1 MARARADRDRPR
13 GRRARGG
20 RGRRR
25 RRPRYVR
32 LGRRGGLQ
40 LARRAAALGRRRR
53 IEGPRRHGP
62 RRPSGER
69 GVRGRARERSRRHG
83 ARPRRR
89 RGRRHP
95 GRAARHHACPG
106 PAGEVDGR
114 DGARARDGRAPV
126 TADVTLAARI
136 AAAAARHVDEVVA
149 IRRDIH
155 AHPEVSRAETRTTAL
170 LADRLRTA
178 GLEPRLLPGTG
189 LVCDVGPEPGD
200 VTATGTLDDA
210 PSLGR
215 VALRADLDAL
225 PLQDRCDLP
234 WASTVPGVAHACG
247 HDVHTAVV
255 LGAGLVLADLHAQ
268 GELRR
273 GVRLV
278 FQPAEEV
285 QPGGSLDVL
294 AAGAM
299 DGVDEIYAVHCDPKV
314 DVGRIGTRI
323 GPITSASDEVS
334 VTIASPGGHT
344 SRPHLTGDVV
354 YALGQVITQVPAVL
368 GRRLDPRSGVNL
380 TWGAVHAG
388 SAHNAIPSTG
398 TVRGTLRCLDV
409 RAWEFAGQVL
419 HDAVE
424 QVVAPY
430 EVEVTVHHTRG
441 VPPVENDERCT
452 GLLEAAARDVLG
464 PDSILLTEQSLG
476 GEDFAWYLTKVPGAM
491 ARLGTRTPGGRSY
504 DIHQGDL
511 QVDERAVDAGMR
523 LLARVA
529 AGQGG

>member
-1 MARARADRDRPR
+1 MSTPEDSTDSIAASAPARTAVAPLAAGQRAVRS
-13 GRRARGG
+13 ARGDA
-20 RGRRR
+20 
-25 RRPRYVR
+25 VE
-32 LGRRGGLQ
+32 
-40 LARRAAALGRRRR
+40 AL
-53 IEGPRRHGP
+53 
-62 RRPSGER
+62 
-69 GVRGRARERSRRHG
+69 
-83 ARPRRR
+83 
-89 RGRRHP
+89 
-95 GRAARHHACPG
+95 
-106 PAGEVDGR
+106 
-114 DGARARDGRAPV
+114 
-126 TADVTLAARI
+126 
-136 AAAAARHVDEVVA
+136 AAARHDELVA

-170 LADRLRTA
+170 IADRLRAA

-189 LVCDVGPEPGD
+189 LVCDIGD
-200 VTATGTLDDA
+200 VPEGATR
-210 PSLGR
+210 GR
-215 VALRADLDAL
+215 VALRADIDAL
-225 PLQDRCDLP
+225 PVQDRCELP
-234 WASTVPGVAHACG
+234 WASTTPGVAHACG
-247 HDVHTAVV
+247 HDVHATVV
-255 LGAGLVLADLHAQ
+255 LGAGLVLAELAAR
-268 GELRR
+268 GELARP
-273 GVRLV
+273 VRLV

-285 QPGGSLDVL
+285 QPGGSLDVI
-294 AAGAM
+294 AAGGL

-314 DVGRIGTRI
+314 DAGQIGTRI

-334 VTIASPGGHT
+334 VTVTSPGGHT

-388 SAHNAIPSTG
+388 SAHNAIPSAG

-430 EVEVTVHHTRG
+430 EVEVTVNHTRG
-441 VPPVENDERCT
+441 VPPVENAEPCT
-452 GLLEAAARDVLG
+452 GALEAAARDVLG
-464 PDSILLTEQSLG
+464 ASSVLLTEQSLG

-511 QVDERAVDAGMR
+511 RVDESAIGAGVR

-529 AGQGG
+529 LG

>member
-1 MARARADRDRPR
+1 MSGQGSA
-13 GRRARGG
+13 
-20 RGRRR
+20 
-25 RRPRYVR
+25 
-32 LGRRGGLQ
+32 
-40 LARRAAALGRRRR
+40 LARELEA
-53 IEGPRRHGP
+53 
-62 RRPSGER
+62 S
-69 GVRGRARERSRRHG
+69 
-83 ARPRRR
+83 
-89 RGRRHP
+89 
-95 GRAARHHACPG
+95 AARY
-106 PAGEVDGR
+106 
-114 DGARARDGRAPV
+114 
-126 TADVTLAARI
+126 ADEL
-136 AAAAARHVDEVVA
+136 VA
-149 IRRDIH
+149 IRRDVH
-155 AHPEVSRAETRTTAL
+155 AHPEVSRAETRTTGL
-170 LADRLRTA
+170 LLERLRAA
-178 GLEPRLLPGTG
+178 GLDPRPLPGTG
-189 LVCDVGPEPGD
+189 LVCDVGPAPGD
-200 VTATGTLDDA
+200 PVPTADGASTVPA
-210 PSLGR
+210 PDR
-215 VALRADLDAL
+215 VALRADIDAL
-225 PLQDRCDLP
+225 PVQDRCDLP
-234 WASTVPGVAHACG
+234 WASTVSGVAHACG

-255 LGAGLVLADLHAQ
+255 LGAGLVLADLHARV
-268 GELRR
+268 GLRR

-294 AAGAM
+294 AAGGL
-299 DGVDEIYAVHCDPKV
+299 DGVDEIYAVHCDPKT
-314 DVGRIGTRI
+314 DVGKVGTRI

-452 GLLEAAARDVLG
+452 AVLEAAARDVLG
-464 PDSILLTEQSLG
+464 PDSVQLTEQSLG

-491 ARLGTRTPGGRSY
+491 ARLGTRTPGGRSF

-511 QVDERAVDAGMR
+511 QVDERAIDVGVR
-523 LLARVA
+523 LLARA
-529 AGQGG
+529 ALGETGVLAGSR